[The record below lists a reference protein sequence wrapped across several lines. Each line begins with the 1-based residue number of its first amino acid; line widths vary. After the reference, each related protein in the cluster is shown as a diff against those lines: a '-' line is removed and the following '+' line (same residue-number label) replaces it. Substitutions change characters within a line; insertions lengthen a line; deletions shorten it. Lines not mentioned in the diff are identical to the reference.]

1 MKTISV
7 LLWEL
12 DEKDIAALPD
22 GFPVLRYDK
31 LTESIT
37 VLHAGISRYLKGDRY
52 IHLLYRLPNV
62 IPENGD
68 GEIFQPCG
76 SAEADPRMRGEVSG

>member
-1 MKTISV
+1 MKTISI

-12 DEKDIAALPD
+12 DEKDITALPD

-31 LTESIT
+31 LTQTIT

-68 GEIFQPCG
+68 GEILQACG
-76 SAEADPRMRGEVSG
+76 SAEADPRMRGEVGG

>member
-1 MKTISV
+1 MKTISI

-12 DEKDIAALPD
+12 DEKDIAALPE
-22 GFPVLRYDK
+22 GFPVLRYDR

-37 VLHAGISRYLKGDRY
+37 VLHAHGAAFMRDRRYVY
-52 IHLLYRLPNV
+52 LLYRQPSI

-68 GEIFQPCG
+68 GEILQPCG
-76 SAEADPRMRGEVSG
+76 SEAIDPHMRGEVSG

>member
-31 LTESIT
+31 LTQTIT

-52 IHLLYRLPNV
+52 IHLLYRQPS
-62 IPENGD
+62 IIHENED
-68 GEIFQPCG
+68 GEILQACG
-76 SAEADPRMRGEVSG
+76 SAKADPRLRGEVSG

>member
-1 MKTISV
+1 MKTISI

-37 VLHAGISRYLKGDRY
+37 VLHAHGAAFMRDRRYVY
-52 IHLLYRLPNV
+52 LLYRQPSI
-62 IPENGD
+62 IPENED
-68 GEIFQPCG
+68 GETLQPCG
-76 SAEADPRMRGEVSG
+76 SAEADPRLRGEVSG

>member
-1 MKTISV
+1 MKTISI

-31 LTESIT
+31 LTQTIT

-52 IHLLYRLPNV
+52 IHLLYRQPSI

-68 GEIFQPCG
+68 GEILQPCG
-76 SAEADPRMRGEVSG
+76 SAEADPHMRGEMSG

>member
-1 MKTISV
+1 MKTISI

-37 VLHAGISRYLKGDRY
+37 VLHAHGAAFMRDRRYVY
-52 IHLLYRLPNV
+52 LLYRQPSI
-62 IPENGD
+62 IPENED
-68 GEIFQPCG
+68 GEILQACG
-76 SAEADPRMRGEVSG
+76 SAEADPRMQGEVSG

>member
-1 MKTISV
+1 MKTISI

-37 VLHAGISRYLKGDRY
+37 VLHVHGAVFMRDRRYVY
-52 IHLLYRLPNV
+52 LLYRQPSI

-68 GEIFQPCG
+68 GEILQPCG
-76 SAEADPRMRGEVSG
+76 SAEADPRMRGGVSG

>member
-1 MKTISV
+1 MKTISI

-31 LTESIT
+31 LTQTIT

-68 GEIFQPCG
+68 GEILQPCG

>member
-1 MKTISV
+1 MKTISI

-12 DEKDIAALPD
+12 DEKDIAALPE
-22 GFPVLRYDK
+22 GFPVLRYDR
-31 LTESIT
+31 LTETIT

-52 IHLLYRLPNV
+52 IHLLYRQPS
-62 IPENGD
+62 IITENGD
-68 GEIFQPCG
+68 GEILQPCG

>member
-1 MKTISV
+1 MKTISI

-12 DEKDIAALPD
+12 DEKDITALPD

-31 LTESIT
+31 LTQTIT
-37 VLHAGISRYLKGDRY
+37 VLHAHGAAFMRDRRYVY
-52 IHLLYRLPNV
+52 LLYRQPSI

-68 GEIFQPCG
+68 GEILQPCG
-76 SAEADPRMRGEVSG
+76 SAEADPRMQGEVSG

>member
-1 MKTISV
+1 MKTISI

-12 DEKDIAALPD
+12 DEKDIAALPE

-31 LTESIT
+31 LTQTIT

-52 IHLLYRLPNV
+52 IHLLYRQPSI

-68 GEIFQPCG
+68 GEILQPCG
-76 SAEADPRMRGEVSG
+76 SAEADPRMQGEVSG

>member
-1 MKTISV
+1 MKTISI

-12 DEKDIAALPD
+12 DEKDIAALPE

-31 LTESIT
+31 LTQTIT

-62 IPENGD
+62 IPGNGD
-68 GEIFQPCG
+68 GEILQACG
-76 SAEADPRMRGEVSG
+76 SAEADPRMRREVSG

>member
-1 MKTISV
+1 MKTISI

-12 DEKDIAALPD
+12 DEKDIAALPE

-31 LTESIT
+31 LTQTIT

-52 IHLLYRLPNV
+52 IYLLYRLPNV

-68 GEIFQPCG
+68 GEILQPYG
-76 SAEADPRMRGEVSG
+76 SAGEDPRARGGVRA

>member
-1 MKTISV
+1 MKTISI

-37 VLHAGISRYLKGDRY
+37 VLHAHGAAFMRDRRCVY
-52 IHLLYRLPNV
+52 LLYRQPSI
-62 IPENGD
+62 IPENED
-68 GEIFQPCG
+68 GEILQPCG
-76 SAEADPRMRGEVSG
+76 SAEADPRLRGEVSG